1 MAMPPC
7 IVAVIPGG
15 DPTVAAWVLAA
26 LFIAA
31 GVACL
36 LGAAAARGTAA
47 TRGHQQPLV
56 WVAIGVLCLGLGL
69 NKQLDLHRVIGR
81 QVADLLGI
89 AGFGAGLAVALA
101 VLGIVGLLAVLSL
114 TRAAWQTQWP
124 AIVGAGLLGALA
136 LTHVHDGRAA
146 SSLLSGVAEWCA
158 VGLIGAAAVT
168 GRVLVARARRR
179 EVMAAARWQVV
190 VGLVADEAA
199 DAPIP
204 IFRGERRG
212 ALENAPESGSV

>member
-1 MAMPPC
+1 M
-7 IVAVIPGG
+7 
-15 DPTVAAWVLAA
+15 
-26 LFIAA
+26 
-31 GVACL
+31 
-36 LGAAAARGTAA
+36 
-47 TRGHQQPLV
+47 
-56 WVAIGVLCLGLGL
+56 
-69 NKQLDLHRVIGR
+69 
-81 QVADLLGI
+81 
-89 AGFGAGLAVALA
+89 
-101 VLGIVGLLAVLSL
+101 SL

-179 EVMAAARWQVV
+179 DVMAAARWQVV

-204 IFRGERRG
+204 IFRGNISPSAWTIPNLECKSMGRERCGGLFPSPRFPG
-212 ALENAPESGSV
+212 NT